1 MVEKAAGGELTA
13 RAGALRIHSAYDPK
27 RESRRFLAGRL
38 NDFRRGATVVI
49 VGAGLGYLDQ
59 ELKLQRPDL
68 TVLACHLLPELSRHI
83 GESPGIPRW
92 NPDQGDAGRFILSH
106 VGELD
111 LPGLRVLEWEPSVR
125 AAPEA
130 AAAVTSA
137 LAAVIRRHS
146 GNISATAVFGRRWL
160 RNTLR
165 NYAEI
170 EHLGEPQRQSGTTVI
185 AAAGPSLEDALPTL
199 ARERA
204 HFHLWALPSA
214 AKSLAAAGIRPDL
227 IFSTDPGFWA
237 RLHWRYFEERCM
249 VAMPFCSA
257 PPPVR
262 PRGILLIREGAL
274 GESDLLR
281 DNLWPAV
288 HVPRAGSVAI
298 TAVEAWKRM
307 ADGPLVLAGL
317 DFAWRDL
324 ASHARPHTFD
334 GWLAGFDSRVKPALS
349 TAWER
354 ASTAAPRRIGAYRS
368 GSSLTTYRDWFQNTP
383 MPRPVYR
390 FNPRGC
396 DDFAVELPSIGVIDE
411 VQLRKLPVRSQ
422 WSCPVRPVNP
432 APQLRRVRIRDLIR
446 SWTASVEGLRT
457 LDEIQRSEII
467 YTIDPGGVLDLKRR
481 GALSSDAELQDE
493 LQGLKHTVLEVL
505 EDLER
510 RYNV

>member
-59 ELKLQRPDL
+59 ELKFQRPDL
-68 TVLACHLLPELSRHI
+68 TILACHLLPELSSSI
-83 GESPGIPRW
+83 SESPGILRW
-92 NPDQGDAGRFILSH
+92 NPAQGDVGRFILSH

-111 LPGLRVLEWEPSVR
+111 LPGLRVLEWEPSIR

-137 LAAVIRRHS
+137 LAAIIRRHS

-160 RNTLR
+160 KNTLR

-170 EHLGEPQRQSGTTVI
+170 EYLAEPRRQSGTTVI

-199 ARERA
+199 ARERT

-214 AKSLAAAGIRPDL
+214 VKSLAAAGIRPDI

-274 GESDLLR
+274 GESDLLG
-281 DNLWPAV
+281 DTLWPAV

-324 ASHARPHTFD
+324 TSHARPHTFD

-349 TAWER
+349 TAWEQ
-354 ASTAAPRRIGAYRS
+354 ALITAPRRIGAYRS
-368 GSSLTTYRDWFQNTP
+368 GSSLMTYRDWVQNTP

-390 FNPRGC
+390 LNPRGC
-396 DDFAVELPSIGVIDE
+396 DEFAVELPRIGVIDE
-411 VQLRKLPVRSQ
+411 VQLRNLSVRLQAS
-422 WSCPVRPVNP
+422 RPIRLITP
-432 APQLRRVRIRDLIR
+432 APALRRVRIRQVIR
-446 SWTASVEGLRT
+446 GWIASVKDLRT
-457 LDEIQRSEII
+457 LDRIQRSEIM

-481 GALSSDAELQDE
+481 GASSSDTRVQEL
-493 LQGLKHTVLEVL
+493 KYTVLEVL

-510 RYNV
+510 LYND